1 MELISLKIAGSDR
14 NSAGKIAFEVGK
26 VEEDEAYVFSS
37 LIVPV

>member
-26 VEEDEAYVFSS
+26 VEDEAYLFSS